1 MIETEYVNPKNV
13 LLNSLDGKLLLN
25 ETVQGE
31 NIEINLNSFPKG
43 IYLLKINNKEYRFA
57 TKLVH

>member
-1 MIETEYVNPKNV
+1 VIETEYVNPKNV